1 MARTRAVPRRRPN
14 INFQQRGN
22 IDFERQRVAAT
33 RNISSASSS
42 ASSSADSSSSTNRSP
57 LARRRARS
65 PLGNLARNLAR
76 DIGRNLVRSPPASRP
91 ASPIVR
97 PRRRIRRRI
106 SSESSSASSSASS
119 LRENLALAR
128 SPAIRRR
135 RIRASD
141 VKIKF
146 VLPQVKDV
154 EVKYR
159 GNVVRKMK
167 VRRVAKHAAKKRNV
181 RYG

>member
-1 MARTRAVPRRRPN
+1 MARTTAVTRRRPN
-14 INFQQRGN
+14 INFQPRGN
-22 IDFERQRVAAT
+22 IDFERQRVAST
-33 RNISSASSS
+33 RNISPASSS
-42 ASSSADSSSSTNRSP
+42 ASSSSSSSSPNRSP
-57 LARRRARS
+57 IARRGARS

-76 DIGRNLVRSPPASRP
+76 DIGRNPPASPPVSRP

-97 PRRRIRRRI
+97 PRRRVRRRI
-106 SSESSSASSSASS
+106 SSESSTASSQG
-119 LRENLALAR
+119 ENLAPVR
-128 SPAIRRR
+128 NPPIRRR

-146 VLPQVKDV
+146 VLPRVKDV

-181 RYG
+181 RYGN